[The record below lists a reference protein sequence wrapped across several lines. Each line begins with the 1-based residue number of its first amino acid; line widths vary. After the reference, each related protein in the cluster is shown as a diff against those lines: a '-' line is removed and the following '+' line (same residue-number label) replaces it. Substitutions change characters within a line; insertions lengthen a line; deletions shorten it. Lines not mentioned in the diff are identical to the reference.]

1 MDEGTND
8 KICLSARNP
17 FKMDEQLFCY
27 DMDTEDEEAEENG
40 EDLKSGFD
48 PEDQDEDEKEHDEDE
63 GEYKGFI
70 VDDDYLSVSEMNY
83 SNISQK
89 DEV

>member
-40 EDLKSGFD
+40 EDLKSGLD
-48 PEDQDEDEKEHDEDE
+48 PED
-63 GEYKGFI
+63 
-70 VDDDYLSVSEMNY
+70 
-83 SNISQK
+83 
-89 DEV
+89 